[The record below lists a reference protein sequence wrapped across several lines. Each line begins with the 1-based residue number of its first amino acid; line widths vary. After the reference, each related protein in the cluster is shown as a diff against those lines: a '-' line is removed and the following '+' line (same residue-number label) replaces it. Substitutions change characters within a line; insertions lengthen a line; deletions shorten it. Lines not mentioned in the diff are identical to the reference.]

1 MANKVLLFLIPL
13 SIENGLT
20 VQQFNSIST
29 IIREMLGRV
38 ETEHRT
44 KLEQL
49 NSIQDSQKSTLKV
62 GLSESLTLP
71 PGQLV
76 AAPSAQEVSSM
87 DSMFDGLGLGNYV
100 NQDKSK
106 LVNKMIGGDNNNHT
120 KNNTVNN
127 IAKSSSSHSLSLQEK
142 QRILAEQ
149 ESAQNRPASKSP
161 TPSKPV
167 NLTDSLINK
176 SMSMNQI
183 SANPIPWNSSNKSSN
198 WPNGGMSGGGGGSS
212 IMPQTNLN
220 TASPGFG
227 NFSQP
232 GSFSS
237 LSHQQPAKPDLSAFD
252 SLMSGPVQPKQPMNA
267 MQGPMGIRP
276 IQPMMPSN
284 PNQFNRQP
292 NQPQAKPLSFN
303 EINDFLS

>member
-1 MANKVLLFLIPL
+1 
-13 SIENGLT
+13 
-20 VQQFNSIST
+20 
-29 IIREMLGRV
+29 
-38 ETEHRT
+38 
-44 KLEQL
+44 
-49 NSIQDSQKSTLKV
+49 
-62 GLSESLTLP
+62 
-71 PGQLV
+71 
-76 AAPSAQEVSSM
+76 
-87 DSMFDGLGLGNYV
+87 V

-120 KNNTVNN
+120 KNNTENN
-127 IAKSSSSHSLSLQEK
+127 ISKSSSSHSLSLQEK